1 MSRKLIYVAGP
12 MTPRGKRDDTDNAA
26 IEYLL
31 NIRDLIDA
39 GRDLIAKGYAPYT
52 PGLDYGYF
60 LSLQPGQVISEGAIK
75 DVSMAFLEVCD
86 CAVFLPRWEGSR
98 GCEEEYARVCELEM
112 PHWFGL
118 ENVPDD
124 GGAE

>member
-1 MSRKLIYVAGP
+1 MGRKLIYIAGP
-12 MTPRGKRDDTDNAA
+12 MTPRGKRSDTDNVA

-60 LSLQPGQVISEGAIK
+60 LSLQPGQVISEEDIK
-75 DVSMAFLEVCD
+75 SVSMAFLEACD
-86 CAVFLPRWEGSR
+86 CAVFLPRWNTSVGS
-98 GCEEEYARVCELEM
+98 EEELARCWELGM
-112 PHWFGL
+112 PVFFGV
-118 ENVPDD
+118 ENVPEDK
-124 GGAE
+124 